1 MTLNN
6 NCYLHLNIRTSLCHK
21 QVPQTRILSI
31 KSIKL
36 FSYSPSYQ
44 GCVYRRQKRTYIYII
59 YIIGGFGFG
68 VTCMLVAREVVT
80 WMLVPGPGVLWT
92 PSHLPPNPPA
102 RPGGCHQVLVAWS
115 RSVVNSLI
123 TPPPLPPAR
132 PERLLPECGCL
143 VQECHEPMKLLPGS
157 GLPGLGVCWTP
168 SPSIPLPPARQG
180 RLLPGCGWPG
190 PGVCWTPSP
199 FPPLL
204 PARPGRRTTRPRI
217 SQILRK
223 HR

>member
-31 KSIKL
+31 KTIKL

-68 VTCMLVAREVVT
+68 VTCVLVAREVVT

-123 TPPPLPPAR
+123 TPPLPPAM
-132 PERLLPECGCL
+132 PERLYLNVGAWSRSVMNPWGCY
-143 VQECHEPMKLLPGS
+143 
-157 GLPGLGVCWTP
+157 LGVGGLVKECCELPHQSSTSRSYQAREVATWEWVAWFRSVLNSLTFYS
-168 SPSIPLPPARQG
+168 SPS
-180 RLLPGCGWPG
+180 C
-190 PGVCWTPSP
+190 
-199 FPPLL
+199 
-204 PARPGRRTTRPRI
+204 
-217 SQILRK
+217 
-223 HR
+223 

>member
-31 KSIKL
+31 KTIEL

-68 VTCMLVAREVVT
+68 VTCVLVAREVVT

-102 RPGGCHQVLVAWS
+102 RPGVVIRCWWPGLEVLWTPSSLLLLSLLQGQRGCYLNVGAWS
-115 RSVVNSLI
+115 RSVMNPWSCYLGVGGLVKECCELPHQSSTSRSYQAREVVTWEWVAWFRSVLNSL
-123 TPPPLPPAR
+123 TFY
-132 PERLLPECGCL
+132 
-143 VQECHEPMKLLPGS
+143 S
-157 GLPGLGVCWTP
+157 
-168 SPSIPLPPARQG
+168 SPS
-180 RLLPGCGWPG
+180 C
-190 PGVCWTPSP
+190 
-199 FPPLL
+199 
-204 PARPGRRTTRPRI
+204 
-217 SQILRK
+217 
-223 HR
+223 